1 MDQKLSELVEEL
13 TTSGEPQLN
22 PEKMKQL
29 KKICKSSGEQLGRA
43 HRLLM
48 AQLSQEHAEVRL
60 SAFQV
65 LDQLFA
71 RSHQFRT
78 LVVSNFQEFL
88 ELTLGTDHERPLPP
102 PREVA
107 QRLRQAATQ
116 AIRGWNEKYGAA
128 YKKLALG
135 FHFLKHSKQVDFQD
149 VDARTL
155 AERKRAEERQKR
167 LDRIY
172 KERSE
177 WAAREMEEMSAEIRD
192 CLTELESCFRL
203 LLPFDLDLV
212 PGAAWCPVPEK
223 GDRDEEQP
231 CCSKSLPACARRP
244 GAVDAGGPPSEDEDS
259 DPDGFVRRHGL
270 GSRQYTLDVELSSD
284 SLRVRE
290 NEDNSA
296 VIRAARDALR
306 LIQNKLLPAAC
317 SWVQLFTR
325 AGTYGG
331 HLEGAIHLKA
341 ELEAALKR
349 SRELDIAPEEGRSGE
364 TAAPGDEDEDED
376 DFVEVPEKEGYEA
389 CVPEHLQPECGT
401 LIPIVGQRFYHLREC
416 RCGHLPACLPTRAR
430 GHASAP
436 AGSAALPRSQET
448 FWSSSDSRKPG
459 FSFPHSSH
467 FLSWGQVT
475 RMWTRVMPPCAESCP
490 HVCVAAS
497 RPTSL
502 PGAVLPRLLGSP
514 LRLLLRLQHLF
525 SFHLLGALF
534 AVFRAVRRKA
544 QERGQGPRGGVPLGP
559 DGSAPCLPGRWPRA
573 QLGRAGRGQ
582 GQPRHWYRRAEGPGE
597 WGPGVSETRPLPPWA
612 LSASTWPSEVSV
624 WRPWQ

>member
-364 TAAPGDEDEDED
+364 
-376 DFVEVPEKEGYEA
+376 
-389 CVPEHLQPECGT
+389 
-401 LIPIVGQRFYHLREC
+401 
-416 RCGHLPACLPTRAR
+416 
-430 GHASAP
+430 
-436 AGSAALPRSQET
+436 ET